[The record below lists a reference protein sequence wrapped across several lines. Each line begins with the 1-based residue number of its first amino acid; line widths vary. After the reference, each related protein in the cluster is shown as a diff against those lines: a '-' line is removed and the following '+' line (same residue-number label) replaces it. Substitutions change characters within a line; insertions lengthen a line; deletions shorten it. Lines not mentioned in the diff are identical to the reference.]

1 MQSGSHGLAESAAR
15 LARWQ
20 NECIASYA
28 RWGTPTSTKARSSRS
43 AARRWTDLVTQDK
56 TVAGRSPAKSYELSR
71 PRPMPDSFRYASP
84 YPHVPPAKEQPGG
97 MFAEARK

>member
-1 MQSGSHGLAESAAR
+1 M
-15 LARWQ
+15 
-20 NECIASYA
+20 
-28 RWGTPTSTKARSSRS
+28 
-43 AARRWTDLVTQDK
+43 TQDK

-97 MFAEARK
+97 MFAEARKSGMDLEALGMQLLARKKQLQTEAQAA